1 MNATKTKTETSIS
14 MNTKAKEAT
23 EVKDEVKQEVK
34 DTAKKAV
41 VPEVTAVKAAAP
53 VKKEK
58 SIDDMTDEEIEA
70 YMKKRRAEKDSFTIV
85 NEDVPMN
92 KLINASVPPAPQIN
106 KDELI
111 RNLQMRQNFLEKKL
125 AGK

>member
-14 MNTKAKEAT
+14 MNTKAKET
-23 EVKDEVKQEVK
+23 DEVKSEVKQEVK
-34 DTAKKAV
+34 ETVKKEI
-41 VPEVTAVKAAAP
+41 VPEATVKASAP

-70 YMKKRRAEKDSFTIV
+70 YMKKRKAEKDSFTIV
-85 NEDVPMN
+85 NENVPMN
-92 KLINASVPPAPQIN
+92 KLINASVPPAPQID

-111 RNLQMRQNFLEKKL
+111 RNLQMRQTFLEKKL

>member
-1 MNATKTKTETSIS
+1 MNATKTKTENSIS
-14 MNTKAKEAT
+14 LNTKVKET
-23 EVKDEVKQEVK
+23 SEVKEELKQEVK
-34 DTAKKAV
+34 ETAKKADTS
-41 VPEVTAVKAAAP
+41 EAP
-53 VKKEK
+53 VNVSVKKEK

-70 YMKKRRAEKDSFTIV
+70 YMKKRKAEKGSFTIV

-92 KLINASVPPAPQIN
+92 KLINASVPPAPQID

-111 RNLQMRQNFLEKKL
+111 RNLQMRQSFLEKKL